1 MKTPFVLLLCL
12 VLLSNLTHAQNYSP
26 VSTFGYNLDAV
37 AENTT
42 ALANTGGAIDG
53 SDYVL
58 YSEAYGTLFNIVGG
72 LPNSGVVSS
81 PGYSFQLQSYSQ
93 NNLLYVLIGQTH
105 TISITNPSAYAS
117 ISLLGFA
124 TEGTGNMNVTLGFTD
139 NSTQT
144 FNNLVVNDWFAAAG
158 AVVSGF
164 GRCGRTSGT
173 IVNPAGQPKLF
184 NINLH
189 LTCVNR
195 SKNLAYIAVQNAS
208 GNARLCM
215 MAVSGSGAPSYTAN
229 STPVSCPGGTNGT
242 ASVSITNS
250 LPPNTFTWSSSPLQ
264 NTALASNLTAG
275 NYSYTVSDG
284 AGCIFGSTVA
294 IGVSTVPL
302 SPLLIGTSSTLV
314 CPGSPVTLSTF
325 GAVSYTWSNGVN
337 SPVTTVSPQ
346 VAGNYSVAGVTAA
359 NCLVSGSV
367 NIGTHSV
374 QQVSFTPLTS
384 PFCVNSPSVAL
395 IAVPGG
401 GTFSGSGVNG
411 VSFIPSLAGAGIFT
425 LTYVYTDANNCQ
437 SSGIST
443 TTVHALPLLGFTL
456 IPSVFCLNSPSLTL
470 VASPQG
476 GSFSGNGVNGTA
488 FSPSLHAVGSSSI
501 SYVYT
506 DANNCSASALVG
518 VTVNAIPAVS
528 FTAPVSTICVRAAS
542 IQLQASPSG
551 GQFSGTGVSGS
562 AFSPSVA
569 GLGTHTVTYAI
580 SNTITGCSN
589 SQSHAITVSACTG
602 LEETNETAIKEL
614 FIYPNPGSTF
624 IHVQNTEIGQVTFLN
639 QLGQVVAVYEL
650 STANTH
656 KICVEGWSDGVYSA
670 IFTSAQG
677 SQVYRVVVSK

>member
-12 VLLSNLTHAQNYSP
+12 VLLSKLTHAQNYSP

-346 VAGNYSVAGVTAA
+346 VASNYSVAGVTAA

-367 NIGTHSV
+367 NITTHTV
-374 QQVSFTPLTS
+374 QPISINPIGAQYCANASSIAL
-384 PFCVNSPSVAL
+384 VANP
-395 IAVPGG
+395 PGG
-401 GTFSGSGVNG
+401 NFSGAG
-411 VSFIPSLAGAGIFT
+411 VSGTVFFPSTAGTGTVTI
-425 LTYVYTDANNCQ
+425 TYVYTDANACISNQ
-437 SSGIST
+437 SLSTVVHPLPQVNFTLANQVYCLNAGTVALNATPAGGSYSGMGIS
-443 TTVHALPLLGFTL
+443 
-456 IPSVFCLNSPSLTL
+456 
-470 VASPQG
+470 
-476 GSFSGNGVNGTA
+476 
-488 FSPSLHAVGSSSI
+488 GSSFNPALHFVGNSVL
-501 SYVYT
+501 SYTYT
-506 DANNCSASALVG
+506 DANACSNYANLS
-518 VTVNAIPAVS
+518 VTVNPLPMVS
-528 FTAPVSTICVRAAS
+528 FVTLPAALCIKASS
-542 IQLQASPSG
+542 INLLASPIG
-551 GQFSGTGVSGS
+551 GTFSGPGVSGS

-569 GLGTHTVTYAI
+569 GLGTHLIVYSFTEAST
-580 SNTITGCSN
+580 SCSN
-589 SQSHAITVSACTG
+589 SAIHTITVSSCVGFYDTQTPGAQD
-602 LEETNETAIKEL
+602 LL
-614 FIYPNPGSTF
+614 IYPNPSNSLFHIQGNEDGS
-624 IHVQNTEIGQVTFLN
+624 ILILN
-639 QLGQVVAVYEL
+639 PLGQVVAKCTLNPKNGHTIVIENLPHALYSLLFTTQSGTKVYKVL
-650 STANTH
+650 
-656 KICVEGWSDGVYSA
+656 V
-670 IFTSAQG
+670 
-677 SQVYRVVVSK
+677 SQ